1 MINLV
6 ILLSF
11 KFSTACNFFH
21 FRVEAVLRLMGGT
34 LISYAITISS
44 LFDNIQKYAIFLR
57 VFSI

>member
-44 LFDNIQKYAIFLR
+44 LFDNIQK
-57 VFSI
+57 

>member
-21 FRVEAVLRLMGGT
+21 FRVEAVLRLMGGN
-34 LISYAITISS
+34 SYAITISS